1 MSVPICFLDVF
12 AEKPLEGNQLAVV
25 FDAGDLS
32 SEQMQAIA
40 KETNFSETTF
50 LISRETRN
58 GGYNVRIFTPDTE
71 LPFAGHPT
79 LGTAYAIRRFLIE
92 ENVEELRL
100 NLNVG
105 QIPIRFIDDNEGVFA
120 WMRQKEPEFGAF
132 LNRGEVAK
140 ALSLSDSDLD
150 SDFGP
155 RVVSTGVPTIIVPLN
170 SSDSFIAAKVDEAP
184 YKALL
189 EKTGEALILV
199 YCRGGY
205 DERQELSVR
214 VFCHCFGIIEDPA
227 TGAAAGCLAA
237 YLAKEKYFGDSRVEV
252 ATGQGYEVG
261 RPSTLYLR
269 SNDDGDSVE
278 IEIGGKIQFVG
289 KGEFVV

>member
-25 FDAGDLS
+25 FDADELS

-40 KETNFSETTF
+40 KETNLSETTF
-50 LISRETRN
+50 LISRETRDN
-58 GGYNVRIFTPDTE
+58 GYDVRIFTPDTE

-92 ENVEELRL
+92 KPVEEVRL
-100 NLNVG
+100 NLKVG
-105 QIPIRFIDDNEGVFA
+105 QIPVRFIDDNDGVFA

-132 LNRGEVAK
+132 LNRSEVAK
-140 ALSLSDSDLD
+140 ALSLSDADLD
-150 SDFGP
+150 GNFNP
-155 RVVSTGVPTIIVPLN
+155 RVVSTGVPTIVVPLTSDN
-170 SSDSFIAAKVDEAP
+170 SLRDAKVDEAP
-184 YKALL
+184 YRVLL
-189 EKTGEALILV
+189 KKTGEALILV
-199 YCRGGY
+199 FSRGGY
-205 DERQELSVR
+205 EPRQELSVR

-237 YLAKEKYFGDSRVEV
+237 YLAKEKYFGASRVEV
-252 ATGQGYEVG
+252 ATGQGYEIG

-269 SNDDGDSVE
+269 SNDEGDSVA
-278 IEIGGKIQFVG
+278 IEIGGKVQFVG
-289 KGEFVV
+289 KGEFIV